1 MSREIR
7 AVLFDLDGTLL
18 DTLSDI
24 ATAMNTALAA
34 HGLPTHPVDAYR
46 RMVGSGAEVLVRRAL
61 SECGER
67 RGEAASDD
75 LVASVLR
82 LMKRE
87 YASHPV
93 SQTCPYPGILHA
105 VAELAELAIPL
116 AVLSNKPDELV
127 EPILA
132 EFFARGTFSVA
143 RGHVTG
149 LPRKPDPAGARA
161 IASELEV
168 PARQCLYLGDSDVDV
183 HTALNAGMV
192 AIGAAW
198 GFRGSAELIE
208 AGAQRVINDPGELA
222 PLVRSYMVY
231 TGGADIGRTD

>member
-34 HGLPTHPVDAYR
+34 HGLPTHPTDAYR
-46 RMVGSGAEVLVRRAL
+46 HMVGSGAEVLVRRAL
-61 SECGER
+61 RGCDDDR
-67 RGEAASDD
+67 RLSASDD
-75 LVASVLR
+75 LVASLLS

-87 YASHPV
+87 YASRPV
-93 SQTCPYPGILHA
+93 LQTRPYPGIPQA
-105 VAELAELAIPL
+105 VAELAELSIPL

-132 EFFARGTFSVA
+132 EFFARGTFSLA
-143 RGHVTG
+143 RGHMAG

-161 IASELEV
+161 VASELDV
-168 PARQCLYLGDSDVDV
+168 PARNCLYLGDSDVDM
-183 HTALNAGMV
+183 HTALNAGMIAV
-192 AIGAAW
+192 GAAW
-198 GFRGSAELIE
+198 GFRGGAELIE
-208 AGAQRVINDPGELA
+208 AGADQVINDPRELA
-222 PLVRSYMVY
+222 PLVRSYY
-231 TGGADIGRTD
+231 DYSGGADIGRTD